1 MYIIIRG
8 DVNEDVLGILN
19 ESIIRDPSDMNIESY
34 SYAVYD
40 CIDHLVMDSDLMDI
54 ISADLGGFEDWGWER
69 ITQAEYETY
78 RDLHE
83 FHVIK

>member
-1 MYIIIRG
+1 MYIIIRS
-8 DVNEDVLGILN
+8 DVNWDVLGILD
-19 ESIIRDPSDMNIESY
+19 ESTIRDPSDMNIKSY
-34 SYAVYD
+34 SYAVYG
-40 CIDHLVMDSDLMDI
+40 CLGRLVMDNNLIHI
-54 ISADLGGFEDWGWER
+54 IRVDLGGFEDWGWER

>member
-1 MYIIIRG
+1 MYVMIRS
-8 DVNEDVLGILN
+8 DVNEDVLGILD

-34 SYAVYD
+34 SYFVYGRLG
-40 CIDHLVMDSDLMDI
+40 HLVMDSDLMHI
-54 ISADLGGFEDWGWER
+54 ISTDLGFEDWGWEQ

-83 FHVIK
+83 FYVIK